1 MFSGSGWCTF
11 AIVDTAPQLLDPP
24 WGNSSPS
31 HTWSHLS
38 AHSHNSG
45 WTIRLKVDSLS
56 LSPEHANP
64 ADPPPGLLHQG
75 HRRLARNLR
84 CLRLSQ
90 VFNSGPK
97 TIYNAKFVK
106 IKNVKS
112 VSNSTWQKPCSAWWS
127 LQSSTPCLTF
137 QRPEPGFTNVVLVG
151 EGCKKRPV

>member
-1 MFSGSGWCTF
+1 MGG
-11 AIVDTAPQLLDPP
+11 PHLQLLTPHHSFWIPP
-24 WGNSSPS
+24 EGTPARVTLGVTSLLTLTTQVEQSDS
-31 HTWSHLS
+31 HSLS
-38 AHSHNSG
+38 
-45 WTIRLKVDSLS
+45 LSLS